1 MKLTSQGDNRSRRG
15 RKAGL
20 QDIVWERKD
29 SLEDKQTNLQNIEHK
44 RVVSCVKAG
53 LEADILDGTVVY
65 IEYSHPQHGNYH
77 DQSYTTE
84 GNITNEKV
92 CLESPPKKIH
102 QEKRGYF
109 IANKFILEAIKFP
122 FFVIRSKK
130 CT

>member
-1 MKLTSQGDNRSRRG
+1 MKLTSQGENRSRRG

-20 QDIVWERKD
+20 QDIAWERKD

-84 GNITNEKV
+84 GNITNEKFTWNPPQKN
-92 CLESPPKKIH
+92 SPGKKGLFH
-102 QEKRGYF
+102 
-109 IANKFILEAIKFP
+109 
-122 FFVIRSKK
+122 
-130 CT
+130 C